1 MSSSSP
7 PPNSAS
13 STAPRHAPAP
23 VRWAMRLAIG
33 LYRRSSGRIGG
44 HVAGTSVLV
53 LLLTTTGRRSGKA
66 ITRPLGY
73 FDYDGVR
80 YVVAANSGAPADP
93 AWYRNLLAHPAV
105 TVEVGRERYQAVAM
119 PATGEERAR
128 LWEHTVAVA
137 PAYGRYARGPREIPV
152 VVLRRSA

>member
-13 STAPRHAPAP
+13 STVPRRAPAP
-23 VRWAMRLAIG
+23 MRWAMGLAVS
-33 LYRRSSGRIGG
+33 LYRRSGGRIGG
-44 HVAGTSVLV
+44 SVSGTSV

-66 ITRPLGY
+66 ITRPVGY
-73 FDYDGVR
+73 FDHEGV
-80 YVVAANSGAPADP
+80 APADP
-93 AWYRNLLAHPAV
+93 AWYRNLLAHPEV
-105 TVEVGRERYQAVAM
+105 TVEVGRERYQAIAT

-128 LWEHTVAVA
+128 LWAHAVAVA
-137 PAYGRYARGPREIPV
+137 PAYGKYARGPREIPV

>member
-7 PPNSAS
+7 TPNSAS
-13 STAPRHAPAP
+13 STAPRRAPAP
-23 VRWAMRLAIG
+23 MRWAMRLAVG
-33 LYRRSSGRIGG
+33 LYRRSGGRIGG
-44 HVAGTSVLV
+44 SVSGTSV

-66 ITRPLGY
+66 ITRPVGY
-73 FDYDGVR
+73 FDLDGVR
-80 YVVAANSGAPADP
+80 YVIASNGGAPADP

-105 TVEVGRERYQAVAM
+105 TVEVGRERYQAVAT

-128 LWEHTVAVA
+128 LWEHAVAVA
-137 PAYGRYARGPREIPV
+137 PAYGKYARGPREIPV

>member
-7 PPNSAS
+7 TPNSTI
-13 STAPRHAPAP
+13 STAPRRAPAP
-23 VRWAMRLAIG
+23 MRWAMRLAVG
-33 LYRRSSGRIGG
+33 LYRRSGGRISGS
-44 HVAGTSVLV
+44 VSGTSV

-66 ITRPLGY
+66 ITRPVGY
-73 FDYDGVR
+73 FDLDGVR
-80 YVVAANSGAPADP
+80 YVVASNSGAPADP